1 MSPAVPKSAID
12 VSNPNLETMKPLTPL
27 LTAILGAA
35 TLHAQNI
42 TPVQPEAIAKWR
54 EARFGMFI
62 HWGPVSLTGREIG
75 WSRGSQ
81 TPIEEYDNLYKKFN
95 PQDFDA
101 DAWVATAKAAGMKY
115 MVLTTKHHDGFCL
128 WDSKETDY
136 DIMATP
142 FGRDVVKELAEAC
155 KKGGIAFGTYYSTC
169 DWYHPDFP
177 LTSPGGNKTRATHN
191 LDRYTDYLKAQ
202 TRELLSYGPLFTL
215 WYDVPQQFD
224 KARGAGI
231 IDMAREIQPDI
242 VINNRTGHPGDYD
255 TPEQRIGGFQI
266 DRPWETCM
274 TICQQ
279 WAWKPDD
286 RMKSLK
292 ECIQTL
298 VRTNGGDGNLLFNV
312 GPMPNGEIEARQ
324 IDRLKEMGAWLEK
337 NGSAIYGTRGGPWKP
352 SSNMVSTRKG
362 DKVFLH
368 FLRKSSGPISITAP
382 PVAIRSARMLSGPAI
397 EIIVKDDTLGFE
409 IPENSW
415 DDIDTIVELTL
426 EGDSMSIAPLKPS
439 TQSSI
444 PGAKASAS
452 VVYAND
458 PAYAAAMVLDG
469 DLDTRWATP
478 EGTKEC
484 WLQIDFAA
492 ETRFSG
498 IQIEEAYAGHASRV
512 RKFELQKKSGDRW
525 ETFHRGGALGAHFKT
540 NFEPVTTTAI
550 RLNILDAS
558 EGPTI
563 TEVMI
568 QQP

>member
-1 MSPAVPKSAID
+1 
-12 VSNPNLETMKPLTPL
+12 MKPLKLL
-27 LTAILGAA
+27 LTALLGAA

-42 TPVQPEAIAKWR
+42 TPVQAEAIAKWR

-128 WDSKETDY
+128 WDSKETNY

-142 FGRDVVKELAEAC
+142 FGRDVVKELAAAC

-177 LTSPGGNKTRATHN
+177 LTSPGGKKPRATHN

-224 KARGAGI
+224 KTRGAGI
-231 IDMAREIQPDI
+231 INMAREIQPDI

-382 PVAIRSARMLSGPAI
+382 PVAIRSARMLNGPAI
-397 EIIVKDDTLGFE
+397 GIIVKGDTLGFE
-409 IPENSW
+409 IPESAW

-452 VVYAND
+452 VIYANNPEYSAD
-458 PAYAAAMVLDG
+458 MVLDG

-478 EGTKEC
+478 EGTKQC

-525 ETFHRGGALGAHFKT
+525 ETFHSGGALGAHFKAT
-540 NFEPVTTTAI
+540 FAPVTTTAI

>member
-1 MSPAVPKSAID
+1 
-12 VSNPNLETMKPLTPL
+12 MKPLKLL
-27 LTAILGAA
+27 LTALLGAA

-42 TPVQPEAIAKWR
+42 TPVQAEAIAKWR

-177 LTSPGGNKTRATHN
+177 LTSPGGKKTKATHN

-224 KARGAGI
+224 KTRGAGI
-231 IDMAREIQPDI
+231 INMAREIQPDI

-382 PVAIRSARMLSGPAI
+382 PVAIRSARMLNGPAI
-397 EIIVKDDTLGFE
+397 EIVVKDDTLSFE
-409 IPENSW
+409 ITESAW

-452 VVYAND
+452 VIYAND
-458 PAYAAAMVLDG
+458 PAYAADMVLDG

-492 ETRFSG
+492 ETRISG

-540 NFEPVTTTAI
+540 TFATVTTTAI